1 MWGLREERWS
11 GEWNSSFWWWKS
23 QSLKLLMNKTLN
35 SERFH
40 LAHWICW
47 RLGSREGQELKLFQ
61 RREIIYQMYIFLTAS
76 KLIVIYSKQSHYYY
90 LKIVGKN
97 IQITIMIY
105 LLSQNLFHVQSWI
118 SSSFKFLPLFRI
130 WPLASTIT
138 MTVPVSLTTWRF
150 LVFVQSFEKHHTL
163 LKGSKS
169 YNLWPDPVRRLLL
182 LPLHELPPQLW
193 LWGDILFVLQ
203 TKGTFF
209 LDDIQLSLLQV
220 DVTEYAIYINVGHEN
235 VEMCVI
241 WCNILFLLNVSAF
254 YL

>member
-1 MWGLREERWS
+1 MISPG
-11 GEWNSSFWWWKS
+11 
-23 QSLKLLMNKTLN
+23 TLN
-35 SERFH
+35 MLETGFTR
-40 LAHWICW
+40 
-47 RLGSREGQELKLFQ
+47 RSRIKVISKKA
-61 RREIIYQMYIFLTAS
+61 IIYQMYIFLTAS

-138 MTVPVSLTTWRF
+138 MTVPVCLMTWR
-150 LVFVQSFEKHHTL
+150 LLEKHHTL

-193 LWGDILFVLQ
+193 LWGDILFALQ

-209 LDDIQLSLLQV
+209 PDDNQ
-220 DVTEYAIYINVGHEN
+220 
-235 VEMCVI
+235 
-241 WCNILFLLNVSAF
+241 
-254 YL
+254 

>member
-1 MWGLREERWS
+1 MKSNIWFQNAVICPLCSAVQSCCRSMWGLREERWS

-35 SERFH
+35 SEWFH
-40 LAHWICW
+40 LAHWIRW

-90 LKIVGKN
+90 LKVVGKN
-97 IQITIMIY
+97 IQITIMID

-138 MTVPVSLTTWRF
+138 MTVPVSLTTWR
-150 LVFVQSFEKHHTL
+150 LLEKQHTL
-163 LKGSKS
+163 LKKDLKVTIYGQILYGDYYCYHYMNCLHNYDYEVTS
-169 YNLWPDPVRRLLL
+169 Y
-182 LPLHELPPQLW
+182 LHCKQKEH
-193 LWGDILFVLQ
+193 F
-203 TKGTFF
+203 
-209 LDDIQLSLLQV
+209 S
-220 DVTEYAIYINVGHEN
+220 
-235 VEMCVI
+235 
-241 WCNILFLLNVSAF
+241 
-254 YL
+254 